1 MQCDKS
7 LYKSDLDNTDMWQ
20 QAYKLSNVSIDK
32 EMAKVTKL
40 SWDRRYNN
48 FCYRI

>member
-7 LYKSDLDNTDMWQ
+7 LYKSDLENTDMWQ
-20 QAYKLSNVSIDK
+20 QAYNLSNVSIDK

-40 SWDRRYNN
+40 S
-48 FCYRI
+48 